1 MMQAKRFSLGLS
13 LLVLGIAMPQD
24 SSAGGLPHQ
33 RIPIH
38 FAVLLEN
45 DNPIAGD
52 AICIVGQNCKLLET
66 EHPEL
71 QLTLN
76 LERDNNR
83 LVGELTVRCEDECSF
98 ANGRP
103 TVEFQEARQFD
114 FFLGQ
119 DGINIPLVLKPKEK
133 VGRVLLI
140 YP

>member
-1 MMQAKRFSLGLS
+1 MRAKRFFLGLS
-13 LLVLGIAMPQD
+13 LLTLGISMPDD

-45 DNPIAGD
+45 DDPIAGD
-52 AICIVGQNCKLLET
+52 AICMVGQNCKLLENK
-66 EHPEL
+66 HPEL
-71 QLTLN
+71 QLILN
-76 LERDNNR
+76 LKRDNNR

-103 TVEFQEARQFD
+103 TVKFQEARQFD
-114 FFLGQ
+114 FFRGQ
-119 DGINIPLVLKPKEK
+119 DGIKIPLVLKPKEK

-140 YP
+140 HP